1 MYSIY
6 LSICNPVCLYD
17 FILCF
22 STPFHFIPLHLS
34 FLFFISLVLFYV
46 SDTSHKKKAG
56 EHCEDLSFKTTVM
69 FSTLPIS
76 SSLSPQGSH
85 SVCSLTLSFRF
96 PLKCF
101 RNISYSL
108 TIHSQ
113 EAACYIRSF
122 INMSHRFYSWSDICS
137 AELWWLYVVWSNCCL
152 VLTVTLA
159 LR

>member
-1 MYSIY
+1 MHLHCKIY
-6 LSICNPVCLYD
+6 LSFSPSVIHLFLFVHPSIHRLSLNPSSLCLYA
-17 FILCF
+17 LPLLHY
-22 STPFHFIPLHLS
+22 SIPLYLS

-46 SDTSHKKKAG
+46 SDTSQKEKAG

-69 FSTLPIS
+69 FSALPIS
-76 SSLSPQGSH
+76 SSLSPQGNR
-85 SVCSLTLSFRF
+85 SVCSFTLSFPF

-122 INMSHRFYSWSDICS
+122 INMSHRFYS
-137 AELWWLYVVWSNCCL
+137 
-152 VLTVTLA
+152 
-159 LR
+159 